1 MNNQGNKT
9 GQKENEKSPKNKDM
23 DDCDLNDKVLKTAVL
38 KTLNEIQEN
47 SERHFNELRNKI
59 KLEL

>member
-1 MNNQGNKT
+1 MNNQENKI

-23 DDCDLNDKVLKTAVL
+23 DDCDLNDRVLKTAVL

-47 SERHFNELRNKI
+47 
-59 KLEL
+59 